1 MKDFGFYY
9 PLPSLREDYKWMS
22 MIVFSCDYQDR
33 SSLVRAMS
41 TTFCSTARWERRI
54 HYLTRDMPTWS
65 TDLMMTP
72 SSSFLVDCVLIDSN
86 LSSYQAPGT
95 TGSKSA
101 TITNSSS
108 HSHRSGRWNSVK
120 EKNSNNKVIS
130 EKDIISTRNRRFVQ
144 ELIVYLRGHGYG
156 GIIAELL
163 PALPVSSMWDANSS
177 SNDSTVASAPSI
189 KMGSASATPKATE
202 IITMKE
208 LSKTQSRAPSFSFFS
223 SNVELT
229 DADVTFTGSTLQRPA
244 LDSLRT
250 ICLERQLRQS
260 FL

>member
-9 PLPSLREDYKWMS
+9 PSPIPPPSLREDYKWMS
-22 MIVFSCDYQDR
+22 MVVFSCDYQDR

-41 TTFCSTARWERRI
+41 TTFCCTARWERQI
-54 HYLTRDMPTWS
+54 HYLTHEMPTWS

-86 LSSYQAPGT
+86 LSSYQPPGT
-95 TGSKSA
+95 TGSKSVP
-101 TITNSSS
+101 ITKSSS
-108 HSHRSGRWNSVK
+108 HSHRSDRWNTTND
-120 EKNSNNKVIS
+120 KNSNNKVIS

-163 PALPVSSMWDANSS
+163 PALPASSNCNSS

-189 KMGSASATPKATE
+189 KMGSASASPKATE
-202 IITMKE
+202 IITMMA
-208 LSKTQSRAPSFSFFS
+208 QSRAPSFSFFS

-260 FL
+260 YL